1 MKCDVCGKET
11 PKEFH
16 WKSAFDEL
24 EERVYC
30 STECVEKENA
40 VIKTR
45 NHNTHM
51 KERWLEIKFALFNA
65 IEILEEYGHIDDFS
79 YDYPNIIEKTL
90 NFQEL
95 LLKDYE

>member
-45 NHNTHM
+45 NHNTYM
-51 KERWLEIKFALFNA
+51 KERWLEIKHALIYA
-65 IEILEEYGHIDDFS
+65 IEELQEYEQIDEFLIE
-79 YDYPNIIEKTL
+79 YPNIFDFIHEFDKKIR
-90 NFQEL
+90 
-95 LLKDYE
+95 KDYE

>member
-30 STECVEKENA
+30 STECVQKENE

-45 NHNTHM
+45 NHKISM
-51 KERWLEIKFALFNA
+51 KKKWEKIKFALFSA
-65 IEILEEYGHIDDFS
+65 IDILEEYGHIDDFS
-79 YDYPNIIEKTL
+79 LDYPNIIDLICEFDKKIR
-90 NFQEL
+90 
-95 LLKDYE
+95 KDYE